1 MKLRLLYRQTS
12 PAGISPYRLVDQRN
26 CEIPW
31 LNEFLDAQRA
41 RGLSLRSVRA
51 YAYDLLHFA
60 RWWLPHPPRP
70 FAQID
75 ESILLDYLRYQRDHQ
90 PQPAPQTLYHRL
102 SILRCLYR
110 FHHGRN
116 IPRRDG
122 VAPTPSPRSPFGYGG
137 PRRALSGLGLKR
149 PRRLVVPLSADEV
162 ACFWRSFRTFRDL
175 SLIAL
180 MLSNG
185 LRSQE
190 VLDIQLEDLHLREAQ
205 LRVHGKGHK
214 ERLLPLPPDTIQAL
228 EHYLHLERPLTNS
241 LYLFVSLKR
250 PKRGQPMTPAG
261 LRSLFRHHRGQSKI
275 RQANP
280 HRLRH
285 TFGVDMVRAGVSLP
299 ALMRLMGHSH
309 IHTTM
314 LYVHL
319 SPQDV
324 WDQFHRALENR
335 PRLPAPQKS

>member
-1 MKLRLLYRQTS
+1 MKFHLLYRRTS
-12 PAGISPYRLVDQRN
+12 PAGISPYRVVDQRSR
-26 CEIPW
+26 EIPW

-75 ESILLDYLRYQRDHQ
+75 ESTLLDYLRYQRDHQ

-102 SILRCLYR
+102 SVLRCLYR
-110 FHHGRN
+110 FHHGRE

-122 VAPTPSPRSPFGYGG
+122 IAPTRSPRSPFGYGG
-137 PRRALSGLGLKR
+137 PRRAVSGLGLKR

-162 ACFWRSFRTFRDL
+162 ARFWRSFRTFRDL

-180 MLSNG
+180 MLYDG

-190 VLDIQLEDLHLREAQ
+190 ALAIQLEDLHLTEAQ
-205 LRVHGKGHK
+205 LRVHGKGNK
-214 ERLLPLPPDTIQAL
+214 ERLLPVPPDTIQAL

-241 LYLFVSLKR
+241 PSLFVSLKG
-250 PKRGQPMTPAG
+250 PQRGKPMTADG
-261 LRSLFRHHRGQSKI
+261 LRSLFRHHRWQS
-275 RQANP
+275 RDPHANP

-285 TFGVDMVRAGVSLP
+285 TCGSDMVRAGISLP

-314 LYVHL
+314 LYVQL

-324 WDQFHRALENR
+324 WNQFHRALENR
-335 PRLPAPQKS
+335 ARLHPPPQS